1 MAANPKPTRKVRT
14 TSARTPD
21 GKKVVVQKSSKT
33 LKNSSGKSY
42 KDGAVV
48 SRDGS
53 KPVDKKTNERFSG
66 ADWKDTYSVSKKG
79 KSAGSNNAQGLGDLK
94 KTVRKGNFPL
104 GFADKGKAKA
114 PANKNYKEGPSFK
127 KKKP

>member
-21 GKKVVVQKSSKT
+21 GKKVSIQKSSKT
-33 LKNSSGKSY
+33 LKNIDGKKY

-53 KPVDKKTNERFSG
+53 KPIDKKTNERYAG
-66 ADWKDTYSVSKKG
+66 KEWKDTYSVSTKQNPKTG
-79 KSAGSNNAQGLGDLK
+79 RAQNLGEMK
-94 KTVRKGNFPL
+94 KTVRKGNFPI
-104 GFADKGKAKA
+104 GFEGEGKAKA
-114 PANKNYKEGPSFK
+114 PANKNFKEGPSFK